1 MNMGA
6 GFPFPTVVATAFVL
20 GAAIGSFLNVVVLRL
35 PSMLEA
41 RWKRD
46 CSELLELEQP
56 KSDDPPGLVKPASHC
71 PKCKAPIKPWHN
83 IPIIS
88 YLLLRGRCNNCGE
101 RISIRYPAVEL
112 LTATLTALAI
122 FSFGLTP
129 QGIAAVLLIWI
140 LIALAFIDL
149 DTQLLPDAITIPA
162 LWVGLLLNT
171 QSLFAEPI
179 DAIIGAA
186 TGYLFLW
193 SIYQLFRLL
202 TGKEGMGYGD
212 FKLLAVFGAW
222 FGWQLLPQILVISS
236 LAGAVIGILMIVT
249 GLNKKGQP
257 IPFGPYLAIAGAI
270 ALIWGEPIN
279 SWYLAISG
287 IA

>member
-1 MNMGA
+1 MDMDFGL
-6 GFPFPTVVATAFVL
+6 PLPVIIATAFVF
-20 GAAIGSFLNVVVLRL
+20 GAVIGSFLNVVILRL

-101 RISIRYPAVEL
+101 SISIRYPAVEL